1 MRQSN
6 SFSDGE
12 IDLLEQ
18 IVAGLTRGQRDLV
31 HLVRHEAF
39 VSLANKARTM
49 GALSRGE
56 ARPANAI
63 AAKEGLSRAALRLL
77 DTIQR
82 HPGKGSRQYAQMIDR
97 HRQTALDLLLCL
109 MEQGKIERRGEGHAT
124 AYWPK
129 AAAEVDNVVQLSERK
144 AAAR

>member
-18 IVAGLTRGQRDLV
+18 IIAGLTRGQRDLV
-31 HLVRHEAF
+31 HLVRHESF

-56 ARPANAI
+56 AKPVNAL
-63 AAKEGLSRAALRLL
+63 ATGERMSKAMLRVL
-77 DTIQR
+77 DAVR
-82 HPGKGSRQYAQMIDR
+82 REPGKSARHYSQMVDR
-97 HRQTALDLLLCL
+97 HRQTVCDALLSL
-109 MEQGKIERRGEGHAT
+109 MDAGKVERTGTNHET

-129 AAAEVDNVVQLSERK
+129 GAVSNVVQLSERK
-144 AAAR
+144 AAVR